1 MFDCNNFTLSL
12 MFSFQNEWSKLSCVY
27 VVVNFLIS
35 GNFVFLLFLGTLMYV
50 NEVYR
55 KEKEKLPEIKN

>member
-1 MFDCNNFTLSL
+1 MV
-12 MFSFQNEWSKLSCVY
+12 QSCVY

-35 GNFVFLLFLGTLMYV
+35 GNFVFFWFLGTLMYV
-50 NEVYR
+50 NEDYR